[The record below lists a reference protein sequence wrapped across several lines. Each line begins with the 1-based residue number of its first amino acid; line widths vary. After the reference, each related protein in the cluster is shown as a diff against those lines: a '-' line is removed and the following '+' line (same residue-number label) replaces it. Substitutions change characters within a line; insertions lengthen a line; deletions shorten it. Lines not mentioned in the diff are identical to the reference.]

1 MVNVPNGEK
10 KPDYSDRLKRQRT
23 ASTIKFYVIAIV
35 LGALLGLAYIQ
46 RAAII
51 SVYNSVMAPPPPPPA
66 PPAPVAPAAAEPERK
81 IVEKSAVKALRGNQ
95 DAAAAIPPAKAGSAI
110 AEQAISPKDELTARK
125 ILADGKALMETFDLT
140 GASKRFD
147 EATKLKIGTALKD
160 DAVVWKQ
167 KAEAFMNATRHIG
180 LADYAQS
187 ENAVVVETTDGSE
200 WRGLKVKEDDDTIY
214 LQAVNDANPAAEGV
228 QKFPIPKAEIKKMT
242 PVPLARRKGDF
253 SELVLGTES
262 ATVISHSSDYY
273 DLIYLSKRLG
283 LGKECMMY
291 LNRAFDGGP
300 GHAPDPDLGDTLRR
314 VVIRRAIS
322 RATLLMAGNRR
333 VHVEIELKKLRDTL
347 PGFGPAEEEIAAFR
361 SQVMAK
367 VSADFQPSLVVNE
380 KKADTK
386 KVATADKDKSK
397 GKQPVR
403 ESEIEIGVDNSK
415 LKSNGPGAK
424 YVDRGNAK
432 FEEGMGIIRTYT
444 VGVGGNKNDNN
455 RILLQAKALL
465 MEAIDS
471 YEEALKVESSNRAV
485 RDRQTTASQ
494 MVYFCNKNMIL

>member
-1 MVNVPNGEK
+1 MATLPSGDK
-10 KPDYSDRLKRQRT
+10 KPDYSERLKRQRT
-23 ASTIKFYVIAIV
+23 SSTIKFYLVAIV
-35 LGALLGLAYIQ
+35 LGAVLGLAYIQ
-46 RAAII
+46 RSLII

-66 PPAPVAPAAAEPERK
+66 PPAPAAPVLPPAEPKIAEKKADEGARRNLDAVPAA
-81 IVEKSAVKALRGNQ
+81 
-95 DAAAAIPPAKAGSAI
+95 PPPKAGA
-110 AEQAISPKDELTARK
+110 AMVGQPVLPKDELAARQ
-125 ILADGKALMETFDLT
+125 ILAEGKALMEAFNLS

-147 EATKLKIGTALKD
+147 EAAKLKIGTALKD
-160 DAVVWKQ
+160 DAKVWKQ
-167 KAEAFMNATRHIG
+167 KAEAFMNATRHMG
-180 LADYAQS
+180 LAEYAQS
-187 ENAVVVETTDGSE
+187 ENAVVIETTDGSE
-200 WRGLKVKEDDDTIY
+200 WRGLKVKEDDETIY

-242 PVPLARRKGDF
+242 PVPLAKRKGDF

-273 DLIYLSKRLG
+273 DLVYLSKRLG

-300 GHAPDPDLGDTLRR
+300 GHAPDPDLGDTFRQ
-314 VVIRRAIS
+314 VVVRRAIS

-333 VHVEIELKKLRDTL
+333 VHVEIELKKLHDTL
-347 PGFGPAEEEIAAFR
+347 PGYGPAEEEIASFR

-386 KVATADKDKSK
+386 KVADKDKPK
-397 GKQPVR
+397 AKQAPVR
-403 ESEIEIGVDNSK
+403 DSDIEVSVGK
-415 LKSNGPGAK
+415 LKSDGPGAK
-424 YVDRGNAK
+424 FVDRGNAK

-465 MEAIDS
+465 LEAIDS